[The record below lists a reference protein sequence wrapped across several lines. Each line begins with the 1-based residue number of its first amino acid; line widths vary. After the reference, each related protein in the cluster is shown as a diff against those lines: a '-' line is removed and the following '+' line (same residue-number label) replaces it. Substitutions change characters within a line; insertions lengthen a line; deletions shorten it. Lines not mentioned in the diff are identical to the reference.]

1 MGTRAET
8 SLTPPVPMQTHGI
21 RRILICVDGSLM
33 SEIGIPYAVC
43 IAETFGSALT
53 LLYVQE
59 ARAERVGP
67 HGAPHSTDALGWEIA
82 RREATDYLERMGR
95 RASELSGR
103 YVESR
108 LEQGHPAERIAALA
122 REVGADL
129 TVLGSH
135 GEGGIA
141 AWNLGSTV
149 QQVLSLTRGSV
160 LIARARGP
168 SPEVIRPAR
177 ILVPLDGSQR
187 TESVLPIAA
196 RIANTHGSEILL
208 THVVEEPQPSGVLC
222 EGEDLELAFELA
234 RRLEARAARYLERIR
249 AQLAS
254 EGAPVRAT
262 VIRHKGPHQSLI
274 EFAEREQ
281 VDLVI
286 ASAHGAT
293 CHVARSFG
301 VVTAHLL
308 AHSKIALLVLQ
319 DLPDPAMAQAVGLV
333 DDEAAPPLRASFP
346 PGSV

>member
-1 MGTRAET
+1 MGTRAQT
-8 SLTPPVPMQTHGI
+8 SLTPPVPMQAHGI
-21 RRILICVDGSLM
+21 QRILICVDGSPT
-33 SEIGIPYAVC
+33 SEIEIPYAVS
-43 IAETFGSALT
+43 IASTFGSALT

-59 ARAERVGP
+59 ARAERAGP
-67 HGAPHSTDALGWEIA
+67 HGVPHSTDALGWEIA
-82 RREATDYLERMGR
+82 RREASDYLERLAR
-95 RASELSGR
+95 HATELSGR
-103 YVESR
+103 RVDTR

-135 GEGGIA
+135 GERGVG

-160 LIARARGP
+160 LIARSQDP

-196 RIANTHGSEILL
+196 RIAKTHGAEILL

-234 RRLEARAARYLERIR
+234 RRLESRATRYLERIR

-254 EGAPVRAT
+254 EGTPVRAT
-262 VIRHKGPHQSLI
+262 VIRDKGPHQSLI
-274 EFAEREQ
+274 ELAEREQ

-293 CHVARSFG
+293 CHVARTFG
-301 VVTAHLL
+301 VVTAHML
-308 AHSKIALLVLQ
+308 AHSKVALLVLQ
-319 DLPDPAMAQAVGLV
+319 DLPDPGMAHAVGLP
-333 DDEAAPPLRASFP
+333 DDEVAPPLRASFP